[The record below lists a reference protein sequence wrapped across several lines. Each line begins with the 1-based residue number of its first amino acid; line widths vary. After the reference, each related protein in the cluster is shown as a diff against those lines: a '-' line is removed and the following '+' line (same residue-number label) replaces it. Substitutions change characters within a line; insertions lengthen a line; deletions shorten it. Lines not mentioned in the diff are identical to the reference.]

1 MKQQLK
7 IILFLTLLV
16 TGACAQ
22 EQKPPF
28 WNEVQ
33 SFKKQD
39 SLSFP
44 ASGQILL
51 IGSSSFTMW
60 TDVQTYFPGHPILN
74 RAFGGSS
81 LPDVIRYAK
90 DIVLP
95 YHPKQIIVYCGEND
109 LAGDSTVNGEKVY
122 ERFKELFEL
131 VRSYYP
137 GIPVAYVSMKPS
149 PSRRKLLPKMEQ
161 GNRLIKH
168 FMAQQVQT
176 SYIDVY
182 SRMLNPDHSLIGD
195 IYREDSLHMNKKG
208 YVIWQKIIEPYL
220 VK

>member
-1 MKQQLK
+1 MKHQLRT
-7 IILFLTLLV
+7 ILFFVLLV

-33 SFKKQD
+33 AFKKQD
-39 SLSFP
+39 SLAFP
-44 ASGQILL
+44 AKSQILL

-60 TDVQTYFPGHPILN
+60 TDVQSYFPGYPILN

-81 LPDVIRYAK
+81 LTDVIRYAK

-109 LAGDSTVNGEKVY
+109 LAGDSTVDGEKVY

-131 VRSYYP
+131 LRGYYP

-149 PSRRKLLPKMEQ
+149 PSRRRLLLKMEQ

-168 FMAQQVQT
+168 FMAQQVST

-208 YVIWQKIIEPYL
+208 YIIWQKIIEPYL